1 MGRSPKTKQ
10 RKGGEGRGRALLS
23 WAVPAAVL
31 GTLVGLYFVWPAYAG
46 FVDKAWRLLSAGDR
60 EALSAWIRGYGAWGP
75 AVLLALMVAQTVVA
89 VIPSLL
95 PMVACVLAYGP
106 WWGGALAF
114 GGLLVSAAVG
124 YGLGRWLGPVTV
136 GRLLGAKTR
145 ERMNGVV
152 EDYGVWAV
160 IAARLSPVLSTDA
173 VSIVAGLLGM
183 GWRRFLLATAAGT
196 LPLVVLIAVLGTD
209 IDRMET
215 GLIWISAVSL
225 AAVVGYAVWRR
236 RTGKAGR

>member
-1 MGRSPKTKQ
+1 
-10 RKGGEGRGRALLS
+10 
-23 WAVPAAVL
+23 
-31 GTLVGLYFVWPAYAG
+31 
-46 FVDKAWRLLSAGDR
+46 
-60 EALSAWIRGYGAWGP
+60 
-75 AVLLALMVAQTVVA
+75 
-89 VIPSLL
+89 
-95 PMVACVLAYGP
+95 
-106 WWGGALAF
+106 
-114 GGLLVSAAVG
+114 
-124 YGLGRWLGPVTV
+124 
-136 GRLLGAKTR
+136 
-145 ERMNGVV
+145 V